1 MSPAVTAPREIISL
15 DPNDP
20 FERQIERV
28 IITHRERNAQYVT
41 SPLEILPV
49 DDWLTQVAIK
59 GVRAQQAIAT
69 TKVIDELTDVIVYA
83 GMCLEQIE
91 KQNWIRS

>member
-1 MSPAVTAPREIISL
+1 MIAATPVKEIISL
-15 DPNDP
+15 DPNDG
-20 FERQIERV
+20 FERQIERIV
-28 IITHRERNAQYVT
+28 ITHRERNAQYTT

-59 GVRAQQAIAT
+59 GVRAQQAIPVK
-69 TKVIDELTDVIVYA
+69 KVQDELVDVIVYA

-91 KQNWIRS
+91 AQNWSRT